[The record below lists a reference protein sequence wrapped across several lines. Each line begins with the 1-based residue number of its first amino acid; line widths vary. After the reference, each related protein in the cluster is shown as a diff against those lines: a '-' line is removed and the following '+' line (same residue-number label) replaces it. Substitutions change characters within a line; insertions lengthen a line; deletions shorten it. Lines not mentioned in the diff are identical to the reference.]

1 MGQTSKH
8 KSGFVA
14 LVGRPNVG
22 KSTLMNRLI
31 GQKVAITSAKP
42 QTTRNKISGIYTED
56 DMQVV
61 FVDTPGIFKSHSDL
75 DEYMDKASLS
85 SLKDVDLVMFMVDA
99 KEAGKGEEYVAG
111 LLKDLDIPV
120 FLVINKIDQVHPNE
134 LLPIIDSYQAVGKFA
149 ELEFLPISARQGNGV
164 DDLLKTLK
172 DYLPEGPQYYASDEV
187 TDRPEY
193 FVVAEMIR
201 EQILR
206 LTDQEVPHSTAVW
219 VDQMNQ
225 RINGKLQ
232 IDATI
237 FVEKDGQKRIIIG
250 QRGAMIKQI
259 GMRSRKEIEN
269 LLGEKVNLK
278 LWVKVRRNWRQDP
291 AFLKS
296 IGYDK
301 KEL

>member
-42 QTTRNKISGIYTED
+42 QTTRNKIFGIYTED

-149 ELEFLPISARQGNGV
+149 EFLPISARQGNWV

>member
-8 KSGFVA
+8 TSGFVA

-149 ELEFLPISARQGNGV
+149 EFLPISARQGNGV

>member
-42 QTTRNKISGIYTED
+42 QTTRNKVSGIYTED

-120 FLVINKIDQVHPNE
+120 FLVINKIDQVHPND
-134 LLPIIDSYQAVGKFA
+134 LSPIIDSYQAVGKFA
-149 ELEFLPISARQGNGV
+149 EFLPISARQGNGV

-237 FVEKDGQKRIIIG
+237 YVEKDGQKRIIIG
-250 QRGAMIKQI
+250 QRGSMIKQI

-278 LWVKVRRNWRQDP
+278 LWVKVRRDWRQDP

>member
-111 LLKDLDIPV
+111 LLKDLDISV

-149 ELEFLPISARQGNGV
+149 EFLPISARQGNGV

-250 QRGAMIKQI
+250 QRGSMIKQI

>member
-1 MGQTSKH
+1 MGKTSKH

-99 KEAGKGEEYVAG
+99 KEAGKGEKYVAG

-149 ELEFLPISARQGNGV
+149 EFLPISARQGNGV

-250 QRGAMIKQI
+250 QRGSMIKQI

-278 LWVKVRRNWRQDP
+278 LWVKVRRDWRQDP

-301 KEL
+301 KDL

>member
-99 KEAGKGEEYVAG
+99 KEAGKGKEYVAG

-120 FLVINKIDQVHPNE
+120 FLVINKIDQVHPND

-149 ELEFLPISARQGNGV
+149 EFLPISARQGNGV

-250 QRGAMIKQI
+250 QRGSMIKQI

-278 LWVKVRRNWRQDP
+278 LWVKVRRDWRQDP

>member
-42 QTTRNKISGIYTED
+42 QTTRNKIFGIYTED

-149 ELEFLPISARQGNGV
+149 EFLPISARQGNGI

>member
-120 FLVINKIDQVHPNE
+120 FLVINKIDQVHPND

-149 ELEFLPISARQGNGV
+149 EFLPISARQGNGV
-164 DDLLKTLK
+164 DDLLKTLQ

>member
-42 QTTRNKISGIYTED
+42 QTTRNKIFGIYTED

-134 LLPIIDSYQAVGKFA
+134 LLPIIDSYQAVGKF
-149 ELEFLPISARQGNGV
+149 EEFLPISARQGNGV
-164 DDLLKTLK
+164 DDLLKSLK

-250 QRGAMIKQI
+250 QRGSMIKQI

-278 LWVKVRRNWRQDP
+278 LWVKVRRDWRQDP

-301 KEL
+301 KDL

>member
-120 FLVINKIDQVHPNE
+120 FLVINKIDQVHPND

-149 ELEFLPISARQGNGV
+149 EFLPISARQGNGV

-250 QRGAMIKQI
+250 QRGSMIKQI

>member
-149 ELEFLPISARQGNGV
+149 EFLPISARQGNGV
-164 DDLLKTLK
+164 DDLLKSLK

-250 QRGAMIKQI
+250 QRGSMIKQI

-278 LWVKVRRNWRQDP
+278 LWVKVRRDWRQDP

>member
-134 LLPIIDSYQAVGKFA
+134 LLPIIDSYKAVGKFA
-149 ELEFLPISARQGNGV
+149 EFLPISARQGNGV

-250 QRGAMIKQI
+250 QRGSMIKQI

-278 LWVKVRRNWRQDP
+278 LWVKVRRDWRQDP

>member
-149 ELEFLPISARQGNGV
+149 EFLPISARQGNGV

-172 DYLPEGPQYYASDEV
+172 DYLPEGPQYYASDEI

-219 VDQMNQ
+219 VDQMKQ

-250 QRGAMIKQI
+250 QRGSMIKQI

-278 LWVKVRRNWRQDP
+278 LWVKVRRDWRQDP

>member
-149 ELEFLPISARQGNGV
+149 EFLPISARQGNGV
-164 DDLLKTLK
+164 DDLLKTLQ

>member
-22 KSTLMNRLI
+22 KSTLMNRLV

-75 DEYMDKASLS
+75 DDYMDKASLS

-99 KEAGKGEEYVAG
+99 KKPGKGEEYVAS

-120 FLVINKIDQVHPNE
+120 FLVINKIDQVHPND
-134 LLPIIDSYQAVGKFA
+134 LLPIIDAYQAVGKFA
-149 ELEFLPISARQGNGV
+149 EFLPISARQGNGF
-164 DDLLKTLK
+164 DDLLATLK
-172 DYLPEGPQYYASDEV
+172 RYLPEGPQFYAADEI

-259 GMRSRKEIEN
+259 GMRSRKEIEG

>member
-31 GQKVAITSAKP
+31 GQKVAISSAKP

-149 ELEFLPISARQGNGV
+149 EFLPISARQGNGV

>member
-149 ELEFLPISARQGNGV
+149 EFLPISARQGNGV

-172 DYLPEGPQYYASDEV
+172 DYLPEGPQYYASDEI

-250 QRGAMIKQI
+250 QRGSMIKQI

-278 LWVKVRRNWRQDP
+278 LWVKVRRDWRRDP

>member
-149 ELEFLPISARQGNGV
+149 EFLPISARQGNGV
-164 DDLLKTLK
+164 DDLLKSLK

-250 QRGAMIKQI
+250 QRGSMIKQI

-278 LWVKVRRNWRQDP
+278 LWVKVRRDWRQDP

-301 KEL
+301 KDL

>member
-99 KEAGKGEEYVAG
+99 KKAGKGEEYVAG

-120 FLVINKIDQVHPNE
+120 FLVINKIDQVHPND

-149 ELEFLPISARQGNGV
+149 EFLPISARQGNGV

-206 LTDQEVPHSTAVW
+206 LTDQEVPHSTTVW

-250 QRGAMIKQI
+250 QRGSMIKQI

>member
-149 ELEFLPISARQGNGV
+149 EFLPISARQGNGV

-172 DYLPEGPQYYASDEV
+172 DYLPEGPQYYASDEI

-250 QRGAMIKQI
+250 QRGSMIKQI

-278 LWVKVRRNWRQDP
+278 LWVKVRRDWRQDP
-291 AFLKS
+291 ALLMS

>member
-120 FLVINKIDQVHPNE
+120 FLVINKIDQVHPND
-134 LLPIIDSYQAVGKFA
+134 LLPIIDSYQAIGKFA
-149 ELEFLPISARQGNGV
+149 EFLPISARQGNGV

-250 QRGAMIKQI
+250 QRGSMIKQI

-278 LWVKVRRNWRQDP
+278 LWVKVRRDWRQDP